1 MSSPQTSATFAM
13 SLRPPPAA
21 LEAGAQH
28 DSSSSSTTTS
38 RTEVHHH
45 RRERYKTTRSFDLDS
60 NDGTMSLGTTEK
72 SRLSAEKAIVFAEEA
87 AIAREMKLI
96 IEGGRRDQFIEPL
109 DRVLTPLA
117 TSTRSVL

>member
-1 MSSPQTSATFAM
+1 MLVLGPLCSYTGGEDYFTHN
-13 SLRPPPAA
+13 
-21 LEAGAQH
+21 AGGYDFHRDPEPNCHQSNCSQVAWE
-28 DSSSSSTTTS
+28 DKGKYST
-38 RTEVHHH
+38 
-45 RRERYKTTRSFDLDS
+45 
-60 NDGTMSLGTTEK
+60 
-72 SRLSAEKAIVFAEEA
+72 IVFAEEA